1 VEEYLLEEEDER
13 GKLRVE
19 GAEVLNEERGLQPV
33 VHAAWKG
40 EGGRR
45 EEIGGEN
52 EARNGLKDGREGGRE
67 GGLTRLVREVG
78 VERRDIERDVN
89 FNDGRII

>member
-52 EARNGLKDGREGGRE
+52 EARNGLKDDREGGRE
-67 GGLTRLVREVG
+67 GGRAHQVGTRGGRREEG
-78 VERRDIERDVN
+78 HRERCQ
-89 FNDGRII
+89 F